1 MSAMRPFQSIAS
13 PTLAAIMADTTPPA
27 ERARTMAA
35 QLDAMLLVG
44 EFDRLNSDQRCSLR
58 ALVFGLDFLAEAI
71 EAQQQQQPQPVRRAR
86 WWQRLGD
93 WMKEPFP

>member
-1 MSAMRPFQSIAS
+1 VTHALRPFQALTS

-44 EFDRLNSDQRCSLR
+44 EFDRLTIDQRCSLR

-71 EAQQQQQPQPVRRAR
+71 EAQQPQPVRRAR
-86 WWQRLGD
+86 WWR
-93 WMKEPFP
+93 WW

>member
-1 MSAMRPFQSIAS
+1 MTHALRPFQALTS

-58 ALVFGLDFLAEAI
+58 AMVFGLDFLAEAI
-71 EAQQQQQPQPVRRAR
+71 EAQQQPQPVRRAR
-86 WWQRLGD
+86 WWQFWNQRND
-93 WMKEPFP
+93 R

>member
-1 MSAMRPFQSIAS
+1 MTHALRPFQALTS

-44 EFDRLNSDQRCSLR
+44 EFDRLNTDQRCSLR

-71 EAQQQQQPQPVRRAR
+71 EAQQQPQPVRARR
-86 WWQRLGD
+86 WWRIFG
-93 WMKEPFP
+93 